1 MGVLSSGGS
10 IIPDVLAF
18 PTAWTTVRKGQLRL
32 SNPYRQLVRT
42 YQEPQSHANRNMSRS
57 SGRHRHPRSH
67 QAEAIAVPF
76 RLSARNRITSHQRV
90 DTMTPSSH
98 RAASLTGEPLRM
110 EGARRRRVRVRVKR
124 LLTGLTGAKCP
135 GSRWSS
141 IWSGTAVLLTHLTSC
156 ACHD

>member
-76 RLSARNRITSHQRV
+76 RLSARNRITSYQRV

-98 RAASLTGEPLRM
+98 RAASLTANHSGWKEHDVVVFEFGSNACLQVLQVRSVP
-110 EGARRRRVRVRVKR
+110 GAGGVV
-124 LLTGLTGAKCP
+124 
-135 GSRWSS
+135 
-141 IWSGTAVLLTHLTSC
+141 SGVALPCS
-156 ACHD
+156 